1 MNILENRIIL
11 YMCRPLKKWRKAWTG
26 TKNILHCCRE
36 SGKVYNYKA
45 VQHVAD
51 ESAVLGTG

>member
-1 MNILENRIIL
+1 
-11 YMCRPLKKWRKAWTG
+11 MCRPLKKWRKAWTG